1 MERAYH
7 RWLSPALGR
16 PAELLVFGHRGT
28 PMLVFPTA
36 RGRFYEYEDHG
47 MVAAL
52 RGPIEQGVI
61 QLYCVDSIDHE
72 SWLCERI
79 SPAARIARH
88 STWERYILDE
98 VLPFIYSQN
107 PDPGL
112 IVHGCSFGATHAVL
126 FGLRHPTRVRR
137 IIACSGVYDVGRWLG
152 DYHGD
157 DRYFHEPLAFISG
170 LQEDVTARELR
181 RLDIVLA
188 VGRDDSVNASNAQ
201 LSDALWGKGIWH
213 ALRWWD
219 GQAHDWPY
227 WQQMIQL
234 YIGGA
239 R

>member
-16 PAELLVFGHRGT
+16 PAELLVFGHRGM

-36 RGRFYEYEDHG
+36 GGRFYEYEDHG
-47 MVAAL
+47 MIHAL
-52 RGPIEQGVI
+52 RNRIEQG
-61 QLYCVDSIDHE
+61 QLQLFCVDSIDHE
-72 SWLCERI
+72 SWFCEQI

-88 STWERYILDE
+88 DTWERYLLDE
-98 VLPFIYSQN
+98 VLPFIYAQN
-107 PDPGL
+107 PEPAL
-112 IVHGCSFGATHAVL
+112 TVHGCSFGATHAVL
-126 FGLRHPTRVRR
+126 FGLRHPARVRR
-137 IIACSGVYDVGRWLG
+137 IIGFSGVYDIGRWLG
-152 DYHGD
+152 DHQGD

-170 LQEDVTARELR
+170 LQEDATARELR

-188 VGRDDSVNASNAQ
+188 VGREDSVNVSNAQ
-201 LSDALWGKGIWH
+201 LSDALWAKGIWH

-219 GQAHDWPY
+219 GAAHDWPY